1 MAATT
6 RPPVQP
12 PGPQQR
18 AAEIAS
24 QLVSGLLTQPKAG
37 SKVSARTWLADKEY
51 PLLADVEFAMEELNS
66 LLWSATNAGFEI
78 ACLESAGD
86 TVPIVDIPQ
95 NVMLDRAPLPSPVPT
110 NPENSY
116 RQVVGA
122 MPTDAKLQWLEPADI
137 SAIVLAPLTKFLT
150 VRFQWIADNPT
161 IRSLGAA
168 ASVQANNPY
177 LWLTVH
183 SQTSGLRIHYS
194 KTFALNFN
202 PVFGAPTTPKSG
214 WILPGIHKFAGMDG
228 DGNFLYDKGTF
239 TTPPDFN
246 VQLMI

>member
-18 AAEIAS
+18 AAEIAQ
-24 QLVSGLLTQPKAG
+24 QLVAGLLTQPKTG
-37 SKVSARTWLADKEY
+37 TQVSARTWLTDKEY
-51 PLLADVEFAMEELNS
+51 PLLTDVEFAMEELNS
-66 LLWSATNAGFEI
+66 LLWSATNAGFMI
-78 ACLESAGD
+78 ACVENAGD
-86 TVPIVDIPQ
+86 MVPVVGIPA
-95 NVMLDRAPLPSPVPT
+95 NAMLDRAPLPSSVPFD
-110 NPENSY
+110 PENLY
-116 RQVVGA
+116 RHLLGS
-122 MPTDAKLQWLEPADI
+122 MGTDVSVQWFGPANIPAK
-137 SAIVLAPLTKFLT
+137 VLAPLTKFLT

-161 IRSLGAA
+161 IRSLGSA

-177 LWLTVH
+177 LRFTVH
-183 SQTSGLRIHYS
+183 TQKSGLRIHYS

-228 DGNFLYDKGTF
+228 NGNFLYDKGTF
-239 TTPPDFN
+239 TTPPDFTAY
-246 VQLMI
+246 LTI